1 MKSIKK
7 VLVKTCACALA
18 GLMTLSSLPV
28 LSAQAAASGTLSSD
42 FDSLPLGQIA
52 ETGDLKLLSTGGSDK
67 TQAVES
73 EGILTM
79 SSSTQGHV
87 GFTLKNERFQQSE
100 LTMDFRFNDT
110 NHMTHGYEGL
120 YVSPY
125 CVEYDKT
132 FAAVVIQPHI
142 SAVYAQASSVNAGTV
157 AFDFSSDTWYRLKVK
172 TSGTKISYKIWNRND
187 PEPEE
192 WTQEHS
198 YSLSGDGGLAVY
210 TYQNNAE
217 SAVSVSLDNIQL
229 TKNEGETIFQ
239 EDFNASADGAA
250 GFFDK
255 VDLIQDGSGTDD
267 KKAELQEENVVRL
280 SSQAEGFSGIQY
292 VNYNYQNNIAQLK
305 IKFAE
310 DFEAAELT
318 DGVYV
323 APVGTGLDE
332 YAAVGVSPANGGTLS
347 VRIQKPGEAPQD
359 TQGGAPVSILPGAWY
374 HLKIMTLEGQDGGEN
389 RICAKIWNEQE
400 KEPAEWSIDHSYSG
414 TVSSGSFSVF
424 SYHSGNQANSVLI
437 GDISSN
443 YYAGSARPS
452 GNTKLSSISIGGTP
466 LEGFDGDTLEYEYD
480 VPQESI
486 NQVAPEVTAQAADSS
501 AQVRVTQAS
510 SLPGTAEI
518 TVIAEN
524 GDTAVYCVNFHLEG
538 CKIESI
544 EEKAITVRKGTSL
557 EESPHPQTVKVTMES
572 GTEVDTPVLWNMDE
586 YDPENPAEQTVTGV
600 LVPEDQYG
608 MEVAAGDIPTLKVA
622 QREVQQELFVSPEG
636 SDSNAGTIDSP
647 FLTVARAQEEVRKY
661 NQNMTGDILVYL
673 REGTY
678 EITEPMQFGVEDSGS
693 NGYYVVYQ
701 NYQDELPV
709 VSGGTVLDAEW
720 EEDPERPGVYKTT
733 LDRDSKLRSLYVNGE
748 PAKITEYTVE
758 GQGTV
763 GTMTITGEE
772 SWAETSGTA
781 WTGIK
786 FKKSDVAVYANPED
800 VEITQSKV
808 FNRNTVGIQNI
819 YEDESGEYIIF
830 EPQQPFGAIFSTMAW
845 GCNLVG
851 TGSITIRN
859 TLENLK
865 NPGEFYFDRG
875 EKTLYYYP
883 PKGADINEM
892 EFVIPESE
900 GFMRIN
906 GESTSE
912 RVENIEF
919 SGIQFSYDHYSLE
932 VIDDPE
938 NDMHAIGYGGV
949 QSLGLYRKFAD
960 HGNWHHSWYN
970 IVDTPYAS
978 VDVQN
983 ARGIVFEGNRFKNIS
998 SSCGVSY
1005 TNDVVDST
1013 IQGNAFINVAG
1024 NATNIGHP
1032 QHVFIGEDAKSDN
1045 QRFPVGV
1052 EGVCKN
1058 DQVVHNLVRN
1068 VSSEFYQCDA
1078 IMAFFVENCDFSHN
1092 DVADVPYTTMCVGW
1106 GWWNFNGEAESEVPG
1121 NRTLTAK
1128 NNRIMFNKLGD
1139 SHTKLPGDGGTL
1151 YTLGYQPNSII
1162 AYNYIYDGPRSI
1174 YLDEGTEGFMVHDN
1188 VIQDSWDVWLNIW
1201 MSNGKIR
1208 NNTIYN
1214 NYTTTG
1220 SVNNQWPQSNPI
1232 TDTHVETLPWS
1243 DPAQNII
1250 DQAGLTGSYAELYKL
1265 LEIDTSGL
1273 EQAVETAKSLSGS
1286 DYDRISWNELEQAL
1300 YAAEAYLSGG
1310 SLSQGSV
1317 DMMSRRLNKAIEGLK
1332 DRQENLFPYDASNFS
1347 ITEDNGSLVLA
1358 WEAPEQ
1364 AVDHYVLLGLGD
1376 AVEISADC
1384 GRYVIEDPE
1393 PGKVYILTLCAVDA
1407 EGKCSEG
1414 VTGFYS
1420 TGDYSAVPEESL
1432 LWLSAGDQ
1440 VTVDGQGRVSS
1451 WESLGDSG
1459 ISAEQP
1465 EQEAQPVL
1473 VEDAYGGQ
1481 PVIRFDGVDDTMSFD
1496 LDLDGKSAV
1505 TIIAV
1510 SAYQGTETGTG
1521 DQNCLVYF
1529 DEDGSWG
1536 KTFVSPLADAISW
1549 RYGSGQENN
1558 NNVYQRESGAGNEFS
1573 VTAVVKDSAEE
1584 SLFVDGK
1591 KVMTQT
1597 GKNAVLANNVAEG
1610 RLCSY
1615 YFGYED
1621 HFTQYDLAELM
1632 IFDRALSDEE
1642 IGNIQAYL
1650 NLKYETDLDKVA
1662 GGISLENP
1670 EYPDKGLKLPEM
1682 PRGIELAIESS
1693 DPEGVIGADGSIT
1706 WPEQETK
1713 VNVVCRVTNT
1723 LTKES
1728 VLTDSFELTLTPVV
1742 KADLSAAIAAAE
1754 GKQEAGYTPE
1764 TWEPFAEAL
1773 EYAKAVLAD
1782 KNAAQAQVDEA
1793 AAELT
1798 EKMEALKEKADTS
1811 GLSAA
1816 IAAAE
1821 GKQEADYTPETWE
1834 PFAEALEYAKAV
1846 LADKNAA
1853 QAQVDEAMKALTEKM
1868 AALAETAG
1876 TSSKPGDSSSKPDTS
1891 RPGDISNPDDSSS
1904 KGGTSQNGQNTPQ
1917 TGDQFYPGVFIVLIG
1932 GCLLS
1937 SAAYVLIKQR
1947 GHNS

>member
-198 YSLSGDGGLAVY
+198 YSLSGDGGMAVY

-229 TKNEGETIFQ
+229 TKNEDETVFQ
-239 EDFNASADGAA
+239 EDFNASSEGAA

-318 DGVYV
+318 DGIYV

-400 KEPAEWSIDHSYSG
+400 EEPVEWSIDHSYSG

-424 SYHSGNQANSVLI
+424 SYRSGNQANSVLI

-486 NQVAPEVTAQAADSS
+486 NQAAPEVTAQAADSS

-661 NQNMTGDILVYL
+661 NQNMSGDILVYL

-701 NYQDELPV
+701 NYQDELPMI
-709 VSGGTVLDAEW
+709 SGGTVLDAKW

-786 FKKSDVAVYANPED
+786 FKKSDVAVYENPED
-800 VEITQSKV
+800 VEITQSKL

-1058 DQVVHNLVRN
+1058 DQVVYNLVRN

-1243 DPAQNII
+1243 APAQNII

-1265 LEIDTSGL
+1265 LEIDTSG
-1273 EQAVETAKSLSGS
+1273 
-1286 DYDRISWNELEQAL
+1286 LEQAL

-1393 PGKVYILTLCAVDA
+1393 PGKIYILTLCAVDA

-1432 LWLSAGDQ
+1432 LWLSAGDH

-1782 KNAAQAQVDEA
+1782 KNA
-1793 AAELT
+1793 T
-1798 EKMEALKEKADTS
+1798 
-1811 GLSAA
+1811 
-1816 IAAAE
+1816 
-1821 GKQEADYTPETWE
+1821 
-1834 PFAEALEYAKAV
+1834 
-1846 LADKNAA
+1846 

-1876 TSSKPGDSSSKPDTS
+1876 TSSQPGDSSSKPDTS
-1891 RPGDISNPDDSSS
+1891 KPGDTSNPDDSSS

>member
-110 NHMTHGYEGL
+110 NHMTHDWEGL
-120 YVSPY
+120 YISPY

-142 SAVYAQASSVNAGTV
+142 SAVYAQASSANAGTLD
-157 AFDFSSDTWYRLKVK
+157 FDFSSDTWYRLKAK
-172 TSGTKISYKIWNRND
+172 ADGNKISYKIWNRND

-192 WTQEHS
+192 WMQEHS

-210 TYQNNAE
+210 TYQQNTE

-229 TKNEGETIFQ
+229 TRNEGEAIFQ

-486 NQVAPEVTAQAADSS
+486 NQAAPEVTAQAADSS

-636 SDSNAGTIDSP
+636 SDSNAGTINSP
-647 FLTVARAQEEVRKY
+647 FLTVARAQEEVRKH
-661 NQNMTGDILVYL
+661 NQNMSGDILVYL

-709 VSGGTVLDAEW
+709 ISGGTVLDAEW

-800 VEITQSKV
+800 VEIMQSKIW
-808 FNRNTVGIQNI
+808 NSNTVGIQNI
-819 YEDESGEYIIF
+819 YEDENGEYIIF

-883 PKGADINEM
+883 PAGADINDM

-906 GESTSE
+906 GESASE

-938 NDMHAIGYGGV
+938 NGLHAIGYGGV

-970 IVDTPYAS
+970 IVDTPYAA

-983 ARGIVFEGNRFKNIS
+983 ARGIVFEGNRFMNIS

-1005 TNDVVDST
+1005 TNDVIDST

-1052 EGVCKN
+1052 CKN
-1058 DQVVHNLVRN
+1058 DQVVYNLVRN

-1092 DVADVPYTTMCVGW
+1092 DVANVPYTCMCVGW
-1106 GWWNFNGEAESEVPG
+1106 GWWNFNGDADSEVPG

-1128 NNRIMFNKLGD
+1128 NNRIMFNKLGN
-1139 SHTKLPGDGGTL
+1139 SHTKLPNDGGTL

-1162 AYNYIYDGPRSI
+1162 AYNYIYDGSRSI

-1188 VIQDSWDVWLNIW
+1188 VIQDSWNVWLYIW
-1201 MSNGKIR
+1201 MSDGKIR

-1393 PGKVYILTLCAVDA
+1393 PGKIYILTLCAVDA

-1432 LWLSAGDQ
+1432 LWLSAGDH

-1597 GKNAVLANNVAEG
+1597 GKNTLLANNAAEG

-1615 YFGYED
+1615 YFAYAD

-1642 IGNIQAYL
+1642 IGNIEAYL

-1713 VNVVCRVTNT
+1713 VNVICRVTNT

-1742 KADLSAAIAAAE
+1742 KAD
-1754 GKQEAGYTPE
+1754 
-1764 TWEPFAEAL
+1764 
-1773 EYAKAVLAD
+1773 
-1782 KNAAQAQVDEA
+1782 
-1793 AAELT
+1793 
-1798 EKMEALKEKADTS
+1798 
-1811 GLSAA
+1811 LSAA

-1891 RPGDISNPDDSSS
+1891 RPGDTSNPDDSSS
-1904 KGGTSQNGQNTPQ
+1904 QGGTSQNGQNTPQ

>member
-733 LDRDSKLRSLYVNGE
+733 LDRDRKLRYLYVNGE
-748 PAKITEYTVE
+748 PAKITEHTVE

-883 PKGADINEM
+883 PAGADINDM

-970 IVDTPYAS
+970 IVDTPYAA

-1358 WEAPEQ
+1358 WEAPE
-1364 AVDHYVLLGLGD
+1364 
-1376 AVEISADC
+1376 
-1384 GRYVIEDPE
+1384 
-1393 PGKVYILTLCAVDA
+1393 
-1407 EGKCSEG
+1407 
-1414 VTGFYS
+1414 
-1420 TGDYSAVPEESL
+1420 
-1432 LWLSAGDQ
+1432 
-1440 VTVDGQGRVSS
+1440 
-1451 WESLGDSG
+1451 
-1459 ISAEQP
+1459 
-1465 EQEAQPVL
+1465 
-1473 VEDAYGGQ
+1473 
-1481 PVIRFDGVDDTMSFD
+1481 
-1496 LDLDGKSAV
+1496 
-1505 TIIAV
+1505 
-1510 SAYQGTETGTG
+1510 
-1521 DQNCLVYF
+1521 
-1529 DEDGSWG
+1529 
-1536 KTFVSPLADAISW
+1536 
-1549 RYGSGQENN
+1549 
-1558 NNVYQRESGAGNEFS
+1558 
-1573 VTAVVKDSAEE
+1573 
-1584 SLFVDGK
+1584 
-1591 KVMTQT
+1591 T

-1662 GGISLENP
+1662 SGISLENP